1 MMRKEVVLVT
11 GAAGEMGQ
19 ALIARL
25 ADSGAAVLALDVN
38 PLPESLR
45 QRCQVALTGDI
56 LDEKLLSRLVTEFA
70 IPLIY
75 HLAAVLSTRA
85 EYSPE
90 AAHRINVEGTL
101 ALLRLAT
108 EQGGWLGH
116 PVTILFEDVEL
127 VTVTVS
133 VFIVALIS
141 LDGKCHWLE
150 GAQLLAAYIIV
161 ALAFFFVPA

>member
-1 MMRKEVVLVT
+1 MRKEVILIT

-19 ALIARL
+19 ALIAKL
-25 ADSGAAVLALDVN
+25 AEEGRGAILALDVN
-38 PLPESLR
+38 PLPEAVR
-45 QRCQVALTGDI
+45 QRSQVGLTGDI

-70 IPLIY
+70 IPLVY

-108 EQGGWLGH
+108 EQGGWLGQ
-116 PVTILFEDVEL
+116 PVT
-127 VTVTVS
+127 
-133 VFIVALIS
+133 
-141 LDGKCHWLE
+141 
-150 GAQLLAAYIIV
+150 
-161 ALAFFFVPA
+161 FV